1 MLENSQ
7 RFRINRGAEIMS
19 IMRRDRGS
27 IPCEAC
33 RKGLS
38 AEGDKN
44 IHEIYLL
51 GVWVKSLRLSHEV
64 ERY

>member
-1 MLENSQ
+1 
-7 RFRINRGAEIMS
+7 MS
-19 IMRRDRGS
+19 IMRRDRDN

-44 IHEIYLL
+44 IHGFYLL
-51 GVWVKSLRLSHEV
+51 GVWVKSLRLSREV

>member
-1 MLENSQ
+1 MLENLQ
-7 RFRINRGAEIMS
+7 RFWVNRGAEIIS

-44 IHEIYLL
+44 IRGIYLL
-51 GVWVKSLRLSHEV
+51 GVRVKSLRLSHEV